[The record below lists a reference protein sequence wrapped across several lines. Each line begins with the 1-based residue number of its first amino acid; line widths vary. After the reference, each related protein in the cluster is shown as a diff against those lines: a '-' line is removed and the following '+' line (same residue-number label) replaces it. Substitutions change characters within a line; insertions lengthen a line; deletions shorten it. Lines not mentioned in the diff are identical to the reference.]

1 MAIRFAQNRITSE
14 FNKEA
19 SLEIIIQRIADVK
32 AEAALIAKGAG
43 KGDQNMG

>member
-1 MAIRFAQNRITSE
+1 MRFGQARFVEYFS
-14 FNKEA
+14 KD

-43 KGDQNMG
+43 KGSDEQMG